1 MSLSQLN
8 PEIII
13 VGAGPAGATA
23 AYFLAKAGVDV
34 LLLDKATFPRD
45 KSCGDGLGYHAVH
58 MLEKMGLGTWVR
70 QEMHN
75 ANHHFLLS
83 SPDGTHASAPTPPD
97 MQGYSYI
104 IPRVEFDAKLV
115 EIALGAGATFHPGT
129 RVGTLAHLAPDR
141 VRLDATRN
149 GRAVSYEAPLV
160 IAADGGNVSFT
171 RRLGLAP
178 RLPEWVA
185 VRTYYEGDTGDPHQ
199 LEIHW
204 APSVLPGYCWIFP
217 SGGGR
222 VNVGVGAY
230 SRDVR
235 EQRLNLSAMLES
247 FVAENPHARAR
258 LESAR
263 RAVPILGHPLRADA
277 PDVTPYTDNVLV
289 AGEAAGLVSPLTGEG
304 IGNSMVSGELA
315 AQAAIEALS
324 RGAFSAS
331 ALATYGRDF
340 HARFDAP
347 HRAARLARSMLNR
360 AWILNRALRRAAHD
374 RAYAVQLNRILV
386 GQRSPRALF
395 APGMGL
401 KTLLG

>member
-1 MSLSQLN
+1 MSQHN
-8 PEIII
+8 VEVII

-23 AYFLAKAGVDV
+23 AFFLAKAGVNV
-34 LLLDKATFPRD
+34 LLLDQATFPRE
-45 KSCGDGLGYHAVH
+45 KSCGDGLGYHAVR
-58 MLEKMGLGTWVR
+58 MWEKMGLGDWVR
-70 QEMHN
+70 QDDHN
-75 ANHHFLLS
+75 DNRQFLLS
-83 SPDGTHASAPTPPD
+83 SPDGTFAVAPSPPD
-97 MQGYSYI
+97 VQGYSYTV
-104 IPRVEFDAKLV
+104 PRTVLDAKLV
-115 EIALGAGATFHPGT
+115 ETAVDVGANVHQGT
-129 RVGTLAHLAPDR
+129 RVRALERRAPDR
-141 VRLDATRN
+141 ARIVGERNHAT
-149 GRAVSYEAPLV
+149 VSYDTPLV

-185 VRTYYEGDTGDPHQ
+185 ARAYYEGDAGDPHQ

-204 APSVLPGYCWIFP
+204 EPSVLPGYCWIFP

-230 SRDVR
+230 VRDVR
-235 EQRLNLSAMLES
+235 QQRLNLGAMLET

-258 LESAR
+258 LADAR
-263 RAVPILGHPLRADA
+263 RVTPIVGHPLRADA
-277 PDVTPYTDNVLV
+277 PDVKPYADNVLV

-304 IGNSMVSGELA
+304 IGNSLVSGEMA

-324 RGAFSAS
+324 RGAFSSS
-331 ALATYGRDF
+331 ALAAYGRDF

-360 AWILNRALRRAAHD
+360 AWILNRSLRRAARD
-374 RAYAVQLNRILV
+374 RDYAVQLNRILV
-386 GQRSPRALF
+386 GKRSPAALF
-395 APGMGL
+395 APGMAL